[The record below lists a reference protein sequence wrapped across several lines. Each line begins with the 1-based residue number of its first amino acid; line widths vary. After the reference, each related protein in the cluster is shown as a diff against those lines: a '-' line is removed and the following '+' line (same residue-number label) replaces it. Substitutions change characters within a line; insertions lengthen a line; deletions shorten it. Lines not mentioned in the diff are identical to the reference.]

1 MSKSGK
7 KSKPKY
13 TLENIQQIPNLVA
26 FMVCKGNSIVHN
38 TFPETENVRQI
49 AYNAMR
55 MATRTQ
61 GTEMRDL
68 KIHTI
73 QVQYDDFQVEM
84 FQVGSH
90 FCIVKK
96 RAVETE

>member
-1 MSKSGK
+1 MSKSVK

-13 TLENIQQIPNLVA
+13 TLENIQQIPGLIA
-26 FMVCKGNSIVHN
+26 YMVCKGNSIVHN
-38 TFPETENVRQI
+38 TFPESDHPRQI

-61 GTEMRDL
+61 GPELRDQ

-73 QVQYDDFQVEM
+73 QVQYDEFQVEL
-84 FQVGSH
+84 FQIGGH

-96 RAVETE
+96 RVDSE

>member
-1 MSKSGK
+1 MSKSIK
-7 KSKPKY
+7 KSKSKY
-13 TLENIQQIPNLVA
+13 SLDNIHQIPGLIA
-26 FMVCKGNSIVHN
+26 YMVCKGNAIVHN
-38 TFPETENVRQI
+38 TFPESDNPRQV

-61 GTEMRDL
+61 GTELSDL

-73 QVQYDDFQVEM
+73 QVQYDEFQVEL
-84 FQVGSH
+84 FQIGGH

-96 RAVETE
+96 RLETD

>member
-13 TLENIQQIPNLVA
+13 ALEDIQKIPNLLA
-26 FMVCKGNSIVHN
+26 FMVCKGNAIVHN
-38 TFPETENVRQI
+38 TFPESDNPRQI
-49 AYNAMR
+49 AYNGMR

-61 GTEMRDL
+61 GSELRDSN
-68 KIHTI
+68 IHTI

-84 FQVGSH
+84 FQIGCH

-96 RAVETE
+96 RLDTSE